1 MNNPFLGL
9 YEVMGEATKVE
20 PSFFIAKIKTPLP
33 NLEVQLNDI
42 VLDKDNLLIDKWIK
56 DRNED
61 LFTEYQGH
69 SHGGDTTG
77 DGNHRHQIK
86 YNVQDK
92 LEVNDK
98 VILFSPGCSSFDSF
112 KSYEDRGKYFDRL
125 VRKYE
130 KNKKY

>member
-42 VLDKDNLLIDKWIK
+42 VLDKDNLLIDKWLK

-61 LFTEYQGH
+61 LFTEDVEAHTHTTSTEVVGETSH
-69 SHGGDTTG
+69 SHTISSE
-77 DGNHRHQIK
+77 NKHRHEIK
-86 YNVQDK
+86 EPIQDK
-92 LEVNDK
+92 LQVDDRVVLLKINDK
-98 VILFSPGCSSFDSF
+98 FIIISKVVKI
-112 KSYEDRGKYFDRL
+112 
-125 VRKYE
+125 
-130 KNKKY
+130 

>member
-9 YEVMGEATKVE
+9 YQVMGEATKIE
-20 PSFFIAKIKTPLP
+20 ASFFIAKVTSPLP
-33 NLEVQLNDI
+33 NLKVQLNDI
-42 VLDKDNLLIDKWIK
+42 ELDKDNLLIDKWIK

-69 SHGGDTTG
+69 THGGDTTG

-86 YNVQDK
+86 YNIQDK

-98 VILFSPGCSSFDSF
+98 VILLKINDKFIII
-112 KSYEDRGKYFDRL
+112 
-125 VRKYE
+125 
-130 KNKKY
+130 NKVVSI

>member
-9 YEVMGEATKVE
+9 YQVMGEATKIE
-20 PSFFIAKIKTPLP
+20 ASFFIAKVTSPLP
-33 NLEVQLNDI
+33 NLKVQLNDI
-42 VLDKDNLLIDKWIK
+42 ELDKDNLLIDKWLK

-61 LFTEYQGH
+61 LFTEYQSH

-86 YNVQDK
+86 FNIQDI

-98 VILFSPGCSSFDSF
+98 VILLRIDDKFIILDKVVSI
-112 KSYEDRGKYFDRL
+112 
-125 VRKYE
+125 
-130 KNKKY
+130 

>member
-9 YEVMGEATKVE
+9 YQVMGEATKIE
-20 PSFFIAKIKTPLP
+20 ASFFIAKIKTPLP
-33 NLEVQLNDI
+33 DLKVQLNDI
-42 VLDKDNLLIDKWIK
+42 ELDKDKLLIDKWLK

-86 YNVQDK
+86 YNIQDK
-92 LEVNDK
+92 LQAGDK
-98 VILFSPGCSSFDSF
+98 VILLKIDDKFIIISKVVSI
-112 KSYEDRGKYFDRL
+112 
-125 VRKYE
+125 
-130 KNKKY
+130 

>member
-42 VLDKDNLLIDKWIK
+42 VLDKDNLLIDKWLK

-69 SHGGDTTG
+69 THGGDTTG
-77 DGNHRHQIK
+77 DGSHRHQIK

-98 VILFSPGCSSFDSF
+98 VILLKINDKFIIVSKVVSI
-112 KSYEDRGKYFDRL
+112 
-125 VRKYE
+125 
-130 KNKKY
+130 

>member
-1 MNNPFLGL
+1 MTNPFLGL
-9 YEVMGEATKVE
+9 YEVMWEATKVE

-42 VLDKDNLLIDKWIK
+42 VLDKDSLLIDKWLK

-69 SHGGDTTG
+69 THGGDTTG

-98 VILFSPGCSSFDSF
+98 VILLKINDKFIIISKVVSIWVYS
-112 KSYEDRGKYFDRL
+112 L
-125 VRKYE
+125 L
-130 KNKKY
+130 

>member
-9 YEVMGEATKVE
+9 YQVMGEATKIE
-20 PSFFIAKIKTPLP
+20 ASFFIARVTSPLP
-33 NLEVQLNDI
+33 NLKVQLNDI
-42 VLDKDNLLIDKWIK
+42 ELDKDNLLIDKWLK

-69 SHGGDTTG
+69 THGGDTTG

-92 LEVNDK
+92 LQVNDK
-98 VILFSPGCSSFDSF
+98 VILLKINDKFIIISKVVSI
-112 KSYEDRGKYFDRL
+112 
-125 VRKYE
+125 
-130 KNKKY
+130 

>member
-1 MNNPFLGL
+1 MIKN
-9 YEVMGEATKVE
+9 E
-20 PSFFIAKIKTPLP
+20 PSLLSISIFILSSILFFIFSY
-33 NLEVQLNDI
+33 
-42 VLDKDNLLIDKWIK
+42 VLDKDDFLISKWLL

-86 YNVQDK
+86 FNIQDK

-98 VILFSPGCSSFDSF
+98 VILLRIDDKFIILDKVVSI
-112 KSYEDRGKYFDRL
+112 
-125 VRKYE
+125 
-130 KNKKY
+130 

>member
-20 PSFFIAKIKTPLP
+20 PSFFIAKVTSPLP
-33 NLEVQLNDI
+33 NLKVQLNDI
-42 VLDKDNLLIDKWIK
+42 VLDKDNLLIDKWLK

-69 SHGGDTTG
+69 THGGDTTG

-86 YNVQDK
+86 YNIQDK
-92 LEVNDK
+92 LQAGDK
-98 VILFSPGCSSFDSF
+98 VILLKIDDKFIIISRVVSIWVYS
-112 KSYEDRGKYFDRL
+112 L
-125 VRKYE
+125 L
-130 KNKKY
+130 